1 MPDRTQAGHS
11 SMDSISVAA
20 TAKSTVQLA
29 NDEPA
34 PAPRAALLPIV
45 IVELL

>member
-1 MPDRTQAGHS
+1 
-11 SMDSISVAA
+11 MDSISVAA

-34 PAPRAALLPIV
+34 PAPAPARAALLPIV